1 MILTNREIEELIGET
16 ELNLGASLRNPKIKS
31 YLLNYK
37 YDETKLAVGQSL
49 LQETKSFYQKR
60 ITEGGSQLVATSLL
74 EKAIEEFKP
83 VYNEHLTL
91 GRLILKHQP
100 EKMARFSI
108 SGERRNDFTG
118 YVLQAENF
126 YETVIADEEMLTQY
140 DGLGI
145 TKENLENG
153 LAMITAIR
161 EANFHQEGA
170 KSAAQAATFDRNH
183 VVSKLADWAS
193 DFRVI
198 LKLALAPEPQLLE
211 AAGIVAK

>member
-16 ELNLGASLRNPKIKS
+16 ELSLGASLRNPRIKA

-37 YDETKLAVGQSL
+37 YDETKLAVGTSL
-49 LQETKSFYQKR
+49 LKEVKSFYQKR
-60 ITEGGSQLVATSLL
+60 ITDGGSQLVATSLL

-100 EKMARFSI
+100 EKKIQFSI
-108 SGERRNDFTG
+108 SGERKNDFTG

-126 YETVIADEEMLTQY
+126 YETVLADEEMLTQY

-153 LAMITAIR
+153 PVLIAKIR
-161 EANFHQEGA
+161 DANFDQEGA
-170 KSAAQAATFDRNH
+170 KSAAQEATFDRNH
-183 VVSKLADWAS
+183 AVSKLADWAS

-211 AAGIVAK
+211 AAGIVAR